1 MNADVTTVNALRE
14 GERHNLRAV
23 DRLNLVGAVS
33 VLAAFDFTEKL
44 AALGFEN
51 LDVARVALAVGK
63 ANGIG
68 LIARALF
75 IAQAVGHFARESLH
89 KTFNRFLTG
98 KHIEFRNDHFGAK
111 TRDSRFISDRA
122 FGELLP
128 SGDGF

>member
-44 AALGFEN
+44 AAFGFEN
-51 LDVARVALAVGK
+51 FDVARVALAVGK

-68 LIARALF
+68 LI
-75 IAQAVGHFARESLH
+75 
-89 KTFNRFLTG
+89 T
-98 KHIEFRNDHFGAK
+98 
-111 TRDSRFISDRA
+111 
-122 FGELLP
+122 
-128 SGDGF
+128 